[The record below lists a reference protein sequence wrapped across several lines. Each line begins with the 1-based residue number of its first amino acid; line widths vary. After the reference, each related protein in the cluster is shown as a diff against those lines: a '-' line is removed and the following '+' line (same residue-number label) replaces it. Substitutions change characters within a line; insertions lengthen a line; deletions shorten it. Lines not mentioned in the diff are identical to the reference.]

1 MKVIPGFSNYSIS
14 IGGVVYSNRRPGSKG
29 GALKPYINANGYHT
43 VNLYN
48 DNGNVKNVRVHR
60 LMAQAFIQNPDN
72 KPQVNHI
79 NGVKTDN
86 RLENLEWAS
95 AKENTIHAFEH
106 ELAKPNGSKRIL
118 AENVLT
124 GSLKVFSILFRCLK
138 GVWAWKKMLSQH
150 GYPGEKNKVM
160 MPEWRFSEV

>member
-124 GSLKVFSILFRCLK
+124 GSLKVFRSCSDASKVFGLGK
-138 GVWAWKKMLSQH
+138 DAVAAWVS
-150 GYPGEKNKVM
+150 GRKNKVM